1 MEDIKNQIIGIDEVG
16 RGAFCGPVVSCS
28 ILLSKEILKYDLVH
42 EINDSKKLNEKKRLN
57 LSNFIKKNS
66 LYSIG
71 VANSKEIDKFNILEA
86 TNLSMKRS
94 YIKFKSFENF
104 VKIDGNRTFF
114 LNQRT
119 SFVKKGDQKSV
130 SIAAASIVAKT
141 WRDNLMSKF
150 SKFYPMYKWDKNK
163 GYGTLEHCD
172 AIRKYGL
179 TKIHRRSFLRNFLV
193 KCKGQINNNL

>member
-1 MEDIKNQIIGIDEVG
+1 MKRAIRKLCISNNIIKID
-16 RGAFCGPVVSCS
+16 GPK
-28 ILLSKEILKYDLVH
+28 IFD
-42 EINDSKKLNEKKRLN
+42 LNEK
-57 LSNFIKKNS
+57 
-66 LYSIG
+66 
-71 VANSKEIDKFNILEA
+71 
-86 TNLSMKRS
+86 
-94 YIKFKSFENF
+94 
-104 VKIDGNRTFF
+104 TFF
-114 LNQRT
+114 I
-119 SFVKKGDQKSV
+119 KKGDQKSV

-141 WRDNLMSKF
+141 WRDNLMSRF

>member
-114 LNQRT
+114 LI
-119 SFVKKGDQKSV
+119 KE
-130 SIAAASIVAKT
+130 
-141 WRDNLMSKF
+141 LH
-150 SKFYPMYKWDKNK
+150 
-163 GYGTLEHCD
+163 L
-172 AIRKYGL
+172 
-179 TKIHRRSFLRNFLV
+179 
-193 KCKGQINNNL
+193 